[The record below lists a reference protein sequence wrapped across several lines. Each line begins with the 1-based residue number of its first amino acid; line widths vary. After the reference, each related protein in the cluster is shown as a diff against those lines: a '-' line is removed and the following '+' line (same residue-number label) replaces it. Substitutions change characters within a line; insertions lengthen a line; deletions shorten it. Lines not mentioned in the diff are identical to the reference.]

1 MSEAA
6 KKLISP
12 NQASPLDAFRSRPAT
27 QMNWR
32 VLIVEDEP
40 SIAHGI
46 KNILTPAGN
55 VVPITTRSSR
65 QVASAA
71 QAPVQP
77 AIKDQFE
84 VTWAKNPKEALELVK
99 NSILTNRPF
108 ALGFFDV
115 LLGADIDGIEL
126 VKQIHQIDP
135 KIYAV
140 FVTAYHDRT
149 VDSINQVLGPDKSD
163 RWDYMNKPFTDGAI
177 LQKARNAV
185 STWNL
190 RDQKERQDSQ
200 LAEAANLLLQG
211 ERANTV
217 AAVGRSVAHEF
228 GNLLMQI
235 IGNADIALL
244 NSDVT
249 TMHNSLKTILRAGE
263 TASAVLEKF
272 KKIQTGENKRT
283 EMKKI
288 NVTDCLNEAV
298 ELMGHE
304 LRKRNIQVTRIKND
318 VVEVEANYHS
328 LVQVLINVLI
338 NACHVMPTSGQIDL
352 SVIDIG
358 KSPTANGDSGVRI
371 LVRDHGPGVPEKDL
385 SKVMNPFFTTKG
397 NKGTGLGLP
406 ICREIIEGEHNG
418 IFKLENHPSKGVQVT
433 IQLPLKQEGSH
444 E

>member
-6 KKLISP
+6 KKISTTTATGTATAG
-12 NQASPLDAFRSRPAT
+12 QTTSVSASLESFKSRTAVQT
-27 QMNWR
+27 NWR

-46 KNILTPAGN
+46 TNILTPAGN
-55 VVPITTRSSR
+55 VIPMSTRSSR
-65 QVASAA
+65 QAA
-71 QAPVQP
+71 PTAQVPVQP
-77 AIKDQFE
+77 AVRDQFE

-99 NSILTNRPF
+99 NSVLSGRPF

-126 VKQIHQIDP
+126 VKQVHQIDP

-190 RDQKERQDSQ
+190 REQKDKQDGQ

-272 KKIQTGENKRT
+272 KKIQTGDNKQ
-283 EMKKI
+283 
-288 NVTDCLNEAV
+288 
-298 ELMGHE
+298 
-304 LRKRNIQVTRIKND
+304 LR
-318 VVEVEANYHS
+318 
-328 LVQVLINVLI
+328 
-338 NACHVMPTSGQIDL
+338 
-352 SVIDIG
+352 
-358 KSPTANGDSGVRI
+358 
-371 LVRDHGPGVPEKDL
+371 
-385 SKVMNPFFTTKG
+385 
-397 NKGTGLGLP
+397 
-406 ICREIIEGEHNG
+406 
-418 IFKLENHPSKGVQVT
+418 
-433 IQLPLKQEGSH
+433 
-444 E
+444 

>member
-6 KKLISP
+6 KKINLNVSP
-12 NQASPLDAFRSRPAT
+12 GESLRNKIIPQT
-27 QMNWR
+27 NWR

-46 KNILTPAGN
+46 TNILTAPSN
-55 VVPITTRSSR
+55 VVPIARSSR
-65 QVASAA
+65 QSAA
-71 QAPVQP
+71 VVAPPP
-77 AIKDQFE
+77 AVKDQFE

-177 LQKARNAV
+177 LQKARNAI

-190 RDQKERQDSQ
+190 RDQKEKQDNQ

-211 ERANTV
+211 ERANAV

-235 IGNADIALL
+235 IGNAEIALM

-249 TMHNSLKTILRAGE
+249 TMHTSLKTILKAGE

-272 KKIQTGENKRT
+272 KKMQTGEGKKT
-283 EMKKI
+283 EVKPF
-288 NVTDCLNEAV
+288 NVGECVNEAV
-298 ELMGHE
+298 DLMGHE
-304 LRKRNIQVTRIKND
+304 LRKRNIKVIRIKND
-318 VVEVEANYHS
+318 SVEVEANYHS
-328 LVQVLINVLI
+328 IVQVLINVLI

-352 SVIDIG
+352 SIVDIA
-358 KSPTANGDSGVRI
+358 KLPNNNGETGVRV
-371 LVRDHGPGVPEKDL
+371 LVRDHGPGIPDKNLD
-385 SKVMNPFFTTKG
+385 KVMNPFFTTKG

-406 ICREIIEGEHNG
+406 ICREIIEGEHG
-418 IFKLENHPSKGVQVT
+418 GVFKLENHPSKGVQVT
-433 IQLPLKQEGSH
+433 IQLPLKPEGSN
-444 E
+444 EQ